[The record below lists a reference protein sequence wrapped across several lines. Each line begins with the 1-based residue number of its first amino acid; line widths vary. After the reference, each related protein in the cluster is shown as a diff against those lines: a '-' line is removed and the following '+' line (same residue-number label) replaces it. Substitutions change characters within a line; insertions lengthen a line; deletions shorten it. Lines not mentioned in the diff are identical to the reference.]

1 MPPKKKSVA
10 AAAAAT
16 TATPKPTTGSGQRPF
31 ISVLT
36 PTYNRRMFIPISIA
50 CFKAQTYPMDRIEW
64 IILDDGSDPVE
75 DLFAAS
81 GLTNVRYY
89 REDKKL
95 PIGAKRNKI
104 NELARGEICV
114 CWDDDDYYPP
124 DRIRHAVQKLQG
136 NRRAPVAGSSEV
148 FLYFSDRDEIWAV
161 GPYNPNH
168 ATNGTMAYWRTYFGP
183 HRYDDTAEKA
193 EERQFMDDWKTPV
206 IQIRPE
212 ECMLV
217 LCHPYNTFDKR
228 KMLETKNP
236 TLRKQSIKM
245 RTLVKDKMIRDF
257 YFGLAADYKRLD
269 AERAAANAAADAA
282 VVAEK
287 AAAASAS
294 LTERMQS
301 SLQEGKSLE
310 EVAAAVKAEVE
321 AAAAATAEEIGKR
334 IKARL
339 QAGENPAEL
348 AAAVNSAL
356 AEQRSGTA
364 VFLPS
369 LEHPSQPNPPPPAV
383 PAPASSP
390 NPPPL
395 DNPAAN
401 PDTSLPSPS
410 PAPPQIV
417 PPVLEVTEN

>member
-1 MPPKKKSVA
+1 MPPKKKSG
-10 AAAAAT
+10 AAAAT

-236 TLRKQSIKM
+236 TMRKQSIKM

-269 AERAAANAAADAA
+269 AERAAANAATGA
-282 VVAEK
+282 VI
-287 AAAASAS
+287 
-294 LTERMQS
+294 TEVDTKQ
-301 SLQEGKSLE
+301 
-310 EVAAAVKAEVE
+310 
-321 AAAAATAEEIGKR
+321 AAATEALQAH

-339 QAGENPAEL
+339 EAGENPAEI
-348 AAAVNSAL
+348 AAAVKAAL
-356 AEQRSGTA
+356 EARH
-364 VFLPS
+364 S
-369 LEHPSQPNPPPPAV
+369 LPPPDA

-401 PDTSLPSPS
+401 PDMSLPSPP

>member
-10 AAAAAT
+10 AAPAAT

-206 IQIRPE
+206 TQIRPE

-269 AERAAANAAADAA
+269 AERGAAAAAADAEDVATRTAA
-282 VVAEK
+282 VA
-287 AAAASAS
+287 AS
-294 LTERMQS
+294 LTERAMS
-301 SLQEGKSLE
+301 KLQEGQTSAEIAAAVRE
-310 EVAAAVKAEVE
+310 EVAAAAT
-321 AAAAATAEEIGKR
+321 AAATATKDR
-334 IKARL
+334 IIARL
-339 QAGENPAEL
+339 QAGENPAEV
-348 AAAVNSAL
+348 AAAVLAAL
-356 AEQRSGTA
+356 ETRKAA
-364 VFLPS
+364 PS
-369 LEHPSQPNPPPPAV
+369 MEHPSLQPPPPPDA

-401 PDTSLPSPS
+401 PDMSLPSPS